1 MYKHIVICGGSCRD
15 QLLGG
20 LPNVY
25 LYAANNPSES
35 ILAKRR
41 GYGCLVSYNVP
52 PYARAGLYKELQS
65 VRGLLSELLERRE
78 DVEGEGQRLR
88 AAAPAVPAA
97 APAASAAGDGEP
109 VEPTLEAAAVVA
121 AGLQKDLPFPSDVQ
135 QAISAAGDDV
145 DAAAAAGAAAFE
157 VEGFEDYAGRL
168 RSYLAELEA
177 TLFSEGSHRS
187 LALVEQR
194 LFVLAQCGSESGELR
209 EQLRAARET
218 VSLLERN
225 VEEISGMLRALNGEY
240 VLPAPGGDLI
250 RDGAAVL
257 PTGRNIHALDPYRIP
272 SQTALQR
279 GLAAA
284 EKTIE
289 GYRAEHGEYP
299 EPWTSDIPPP
309 PLVIL
314 WSSKKETIA
323 VNLWGLE
330 AIKTRG
336 ESVAVALG
344 LIGARPVCEATG
356 RVARYELIP
365 LQELGRPRVDAL
377 CSLSG
382 IFRDSFANIVE
393 LLDDAL
399 ARAAQSADEPVE
411 QNFVRKHYLEI
422 PWARDGE
429 VVGKYQG
436 PLIGVEWSGMGGN
449 KELLEEEEDE
459 EAALSRIFSNA
470 AGEFGS
476 LVNERVVAGTWERD
490 EDGCDGTIPGELG
503 ETWASRNAFAFGRQ
517 QKGVPRAKV
526 LDKLMSTSGSL
537 VQLTDSVE
545 YGLTDIQ
552 EYYANSGAMT
562 FLEEVALEGTP
573 PLATF
578 SAGDPALDHTICYE
592 LIVQRWRPWSFDASN
607 VRRFRAR
614 ALRKCQLE
622 DRGLQKKIVLVKRES
637 FTRQNMIFLPPAA
650 AVVEIGVECELEGA
664 SAWLQGAPTSQF
676 AKLARQAN
684 LFYTAVMD
692 CAGAACNRAQEK
704 GQWDRGWCNS
714 DVKKRPFVEVDVAKK
729 LIPVLWVVYDEPRH
743 LEGCFRAGP
752 QGGCL
757 GGGHDPEDGRTTE
770 VRLGAADGVP
780 DEAAQSQV
788 GRGHGGA
795 GLRWRL

>member
-1 MYKHIVICGGSCRD
+1 MYKHIVICGGSCRGWPD

-78 DVEGEGQRLR
+78 NVEGEGQRLR

-109 VEPTLEAAAVVA
+109 VEPTLEAAVIQAVVA

-177 TLFSEGSHRS
+177 TLFSEGLHTLGQSPTTEELRGYLMGCFEESALPEAAIDALARGRS
-187 LALVEQR
+187 VAE
-194 LFVLAQCGSESGELR
+194 VLAQCGSESGELR

-299 EPWTSDIPPP
+299 E
-309 PLVIL
+309 
-314 WSSKKETIA
+314 TIA

-411 QNFVRKHYLEI
+411 QNFVRKHYLE
-422 PWARDGE
+422 
-429 VVGKYQG
+429 
-436 PLIGVEWSGMGGN
+436 
-449 KELLEEEEDE
+449 LLEEEEDE

-490 EDGCDGTIPGELG
+490 EELG

-517 QKGVPRAKV
+517 QKGVSRAKV

-552 EYYANSGAMT
+552 EYYANSGAMVRRMSDLQGRKVDALVVDT
-562 FLEEVALEGTP
+562 TQKTVAPRKLDSVLRMEYRTKLLNPKWAEAMVAQGSGGAFEVSQRMTALLGWGGTTRFAEDWVWDQSAARYVLDEDMARRLKESNPEAFRNIVGRLLEAQARNLWNAPEDLLERSRDGLHR
-573 PLATF
+573 PLMSMGSFIVYIRRKELQRDQEEAERAQTAERPRRV
-578 SAGDPALDHTICYE
+578 SAASGRLRQGRGLPLGARRGGSVSHLPGR
-592 LIVQRWRPWSFDASN
+592 VGRWRGGEGIAMPASISFH
-607 VRRFRAR
+607 
-614 ALRKCQLE
+614 
-622 DRGLQKKIVLVKRES
+622 
-637 FTRQNMIFLPPAA
+637 
-650 AVVEIGVECELEGA
+650 
-664 SAWLQGAPTSQF
+664 
-676 AKLARQAN
+676 
-684 LFYTAVMD
+684 LF
-692 CAGAACNRAQEK
+692 E
-704 GQWDRGWCNS
+704 
-714 DVKKRPFVEVDVAKK
+714 
-729 LIPVLWVVYDEPRH
+729 
-743 LEGCFRAGP
+743 
-752 QGGCL
+752 
-757 GGGHDPEDGRTTE
+757 
-770 VRLGAADGVP
+770 
-780 DEAAQSQV
+780 
-788 GRGHGGA
+788 
-795 GLRWRL
+795 